1 MRHLLLSTAVIVLLS
16 ACETGY
22 KEDYNT
28 THSQPSNRYTENR
41 PLYVETELASE
52 IELFTGGKISD
63 DLDIG
68 SIRISQNE
76 KSVRLVFDSY
86 VWNSSDKS
94 MKAKANHVGRY
105 NFSYDPNKALIVAKI
120 NGYRGFSAKIPDFSR
135 QHIVEKIYFGEA
147 LKDNMYKFY
156 IKLRHNVPVRVFD
169 LSNPGRIV
177 VDIEL

>member
-1 MRHLLLSTAVIVLLS
+1 MKNLLLFVAVIVLLS

-28 THSQPSNRYTENR
+28 TNSQPSDKYTENR

-52 IELFTGGKISD
+52 IELFAGGKISD
-63 DLDIG
+63 SLDIG

-76 KSVRLVFDSY
+76 KRVRLVFDSY
-86 VWNSSDKS
+86 IWNGSDESMGDKS
-94 MKAKANHVGRY
+94 DHVGRY
-105 NFSYDPNKALIVAKI
+105 SFSYDPNKALIVAKI
-120 NGYRGFSAKIPDFSR
+120 NGYRGFSAKIPDFSH
-135 QHIVEKIYFGEA
+135 QHIVEKIYFVEA
-147 LKDNMYKFY
+147 LDDNIYKFY
-156 IKLRHNVPVRVFD
+156 IKLRHNAPVRVFD

>member
-1 MRHLLLSTAVIVLLS
+1 MRNLLLSIAIIILLS

-28 THSQPSNRYTENR
+28 THSQPSDKYSENR
-41 PLYVETELASE
+41 PTYVETELASE

-63 DLDIG
+63 GLDVG

-76 KSVRLVFDSY
+76 KRARLVFDSY
-86 VWNSSDKS
+86 IWNGSDEN
-94 MKAKANHVGRY
+94 MGARANHVGRY

-120 NGYRGFSAKIPDFSR
+120 NGYRGFSAKIPHFSS
-135 QHIVEKIYFGEA
+135 QHIVDKIYFAEA
-147 LKDNMYKFY
+147 LDNNIYKFY
-156 IKLRHNVPVRVFD
+156 IKLRHNAPVRVFD

-177 VDIEL
+177 VDIKL